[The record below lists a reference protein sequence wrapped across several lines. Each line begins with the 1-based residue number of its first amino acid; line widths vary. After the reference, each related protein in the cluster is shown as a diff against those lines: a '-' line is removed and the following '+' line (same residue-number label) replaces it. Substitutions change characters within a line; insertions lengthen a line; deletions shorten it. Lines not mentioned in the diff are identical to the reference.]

1 MRKNQMVNKVPMTP
15 KMMKVLKYF
24 KKYYTKY
31 DMSPTRRKMQMD
43 LGYKSPNSISVLV
56 NKLVDRGDIIKIA
69 SNKAR
74 NLEMNGK
81 G

>member
-1 MRKNQMVNKVPMTP
+1 
-15 KMMKVLKYF
+15 
-24 KKYYTKY
+24 
-31 DMSPTRRKMQMD
+31 MSPTRRKMQMD

>member
-1 MRKNQMVNKVPMTP
+1 MISRIPMTP

-31 DMSPTRRKMQMD
+31 DMSPTRRKMQID

-56 NKLVDRGDIIKIA
+56 NKLVNRGDIIKIA
-69 SNKAR
+69 PNKAR